1 MSQTFILRGSVE
13 SLLEQ
18 LPELFSGAT
27 AAVETSKTIKPGLLR
42 YQAMFL
48 FGLAQQFNRAGA
60 NILELGTAVG
70 YSASM
75 MAQGAPLAR
84 IVTLNPR
91 QGEIELAKKN
101 LRPWPNVTVVVMYS
115 WDYLER
121 TPAAQTPNETRLDM
135 VFVDGDHNQ
144 IARDLPWFNRL
155 SVGGLFL
162 CHDYTPL
169 GSKKPSPI
177 VYAELNRMAE
187 RLGRP
192 FDVSLIDDGR
202 VGMAGFYR
210 HEGET
215 A

>member
-1 MSQTFILRGSVE
+1 MILPLVLHGSVD
-13 SLLEQ
+13 SLLQ
-18 LPELFSGAT
+18 RLPELFPGAT
-27 AAVETSKTIKPGLLR
+27 EALETSKNIKPGLLR
-42 YQAMFL
+42 YQAMLL
-48 FGLAQQFNRAGA
+48 FGLAGQFNRSDAR
-60 NILELGTAVG
+60 ILELGTAVG
-70 YSASM
+70 YSASLI
-75 MAQGAPLAR
+75 AQGAPLAR

-91 QGEIELAKKN
+91 QGEIELAQRN
-101 LRPWPNVTVVVMYS
+101 LKPWPNVKVVVMYS
-115 WDYLER
+115 WDYLAH
-121 TPAAQTPNETRLDM
+121 TPAVVRFDM
-135 VFVDGDHNQ
+135 VFVDGDHNA

-155 SVGGLFL
+155 AVGGLFV

-192 FDVSLIDDGR
+192 FDVSLIDDGG

-210 HEGET
+210 REGET